1 MTCRLTLKFM
11 EVRTNL
17 AILRR
22 MSFKSLP
29 YRRCFGA
36 AGAAFL
42 VAMALV
48 SGAQA
53 QKLVVYSSAD
63 ADALEV
69 FAKAFAKAHP
79 KVAVEWVRASTG
91 ALQKRILEEREELK
105 ADVIF
110 AHTAANM
117 IELDKLGLLQPLA
130 PQGLERVGGR
140 YLDIQDPPRWIGL
153 YTWSTAMCWNTPGA
167 AKSKL
172 ARPRTWQDLLNPAL
186 KGRVVMPDP
195 VYSGTGAMMVTGWV
209 RTMGEAKAWAYMDKL
224 HQQVSQY
231 TRSGTKPC
239 EMAAAGGTQV
249 GLSFPGRGARIKD
262 GGGTIDVLI
271 PEDGTAW
278 DLQAVAVNRKTR
290 KPADAMKL
298 VEWALSTPAMEEF
311 ARYGEVTSVKVRV
324 QKLSHL
330 PPNIPERMI
339 AQDFDWLSN
348 QRVRILA
355 EWQKR
360 YAGKTEPAP

>member
-1 MTCRLTLKFM
+1 
-11 EVRTNL
+11 
-17 AILRR
+17 
-22 MSFKSLP
+22 MSSKPTP
-29 YRRCFGA
+29 YRPPLRA
-36 AGAAFL
+36 AG
-42 VAMALV
+42 MAVLIGLALS
-48 SGAQA
+48 SGARA
-53 QKLVVYSSAD
+53 DKLIVYSSAD
-63 ADALEV
+63 ADALDG

-79 KVAVEWVRASTG
+79 QVAVEWVRASTG
-91 ALQKRILEEREELK
+91 VLQKRMLEERDALK

-117 IELDKLGLLQPLA
+117 IELDKLGLLQALQPK
-130 PQGLERVGGR
+130 GLERVGGR
-140 YLDIQDPPRWIGL
+140 YLDTQDPPRWIGL
-153 YTWSTAMCWNTPGA
+153 YTWSTAMCWNTAGA
-167 AKSKL
+167 SQSKL
-172 ARPRTWQDLLNPAL
+172 ERPKTWQDLLNPAL

-209 RTMGEAKAWAYMDKL
+209 RTMGEAKAWAFMDKL

-239 EMAAAGGTQV
+239 EMAAAGQTQL

-262 GGGTIDVLI
+262 TGGAIDVLI

-278 DLQAVAVNRKTR
+278 DLQAIAVNRKTR
-290 KPADAMKL
+290 KQAEAMKL
-298 VEWALSTPAMEEF
+298 VEWALSTPAMETF

-339 AQDFDWLSN
+339 AQDFDWLSS
-348 QRVRILA
+348 QRARILG